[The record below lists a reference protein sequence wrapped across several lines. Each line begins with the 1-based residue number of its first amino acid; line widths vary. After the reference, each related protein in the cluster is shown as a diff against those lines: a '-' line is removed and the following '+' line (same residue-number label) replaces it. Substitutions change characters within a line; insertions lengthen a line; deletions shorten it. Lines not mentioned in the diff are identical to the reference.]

1 MENLISLAEWAKKN
15 GIDPATARQRAG
27 RGAFETAR
35 KIGRNWVIDEA
46 EVLVDHRKRELTTE
60 IYDKIFGIKENH
72 GRINKYVKAVIINFG
87 DERGD
92 IIVEND
98 NFGTRRKYADFTEGK
113 KKAGLHPMQIVFSGI
128 EDARLFHQ
136 KFIDKDGKVCEF

>member
-1 MENLISLAEWAKKN
+1 MSLISLGEWAKKN

-27 RGAFETAR
+27 RGAFETAL
-35 KIGRNWVIDEA
+35 KIGRNWVIDSE
-46 EVLVDHRKRELTTE
+46 EKLIDHRKKELTTE
-60 IYDKIFGIKENH
+60 IYKKVFNIDENH
-72 GRINKYVKAVIINFG
+72 KDVNKFMKAVIINFG

-92 IIVEND
+92 IVVEND

-128 EDARLFHQ
+128 EDAKIFHT
-136 KFIDKDGKVCEF
+136 KYINADDEICEF